1 MSPQKLLFALVTI
14 LFGTLAAAET
24 QLSFYGGYQTSPHSI
39 VTGTDPANSV
49 STDLDFT
56 AGWLGKPFTPP
67 PYYGLR
73 LTRWQSETFGFGAE
87 FTHSKVYA
95 DDQTLSDNGFSRL
108 EFTDGLNI
116 FTINLARRFEPLFGT
131 YRAYAMGGI
140 GFALPHA
147 DIQSGGAHT
156 FGYQLSGPAARW
168 TLGVERAISPKWS
181 SFLEYQGTYSQNTI
195 DLEAGGDLHTNI
207 LTNALN
213 FGVSRSF

>member
-1 MSPQKLLFALVTI
+1 MSAKPFFLALLAFLI
-14 LFGTLAAAET
+14 GTVARAET
-24 QLSFYGGYQTSPHSI
+24 QLSFYGGYQTSPHSV
-39 VTGTDPANSV
+39 VTGTDPANPV
-49 STDLDFT
+49 STNLDFT

-73 LTRWQSETFGFGAE
+73 ITRWQSDTFGFGAE

-95 DDQTLSDNGFSRL
+95 DAATLSDNGFSRL

-116 FTINLARRFEPLFGT
+116 FTVNLARRFEPVFGA
-131 YRAYAMGGI
+131 YKPYAMGGI

-168 TLGVERAISPKWS
+168 TVGIERAINPRWS
-181 SFLEYQGTYSQNTI
+181 AFLEYQGTYSRNKVN
-195 DLEAGGDLHTNI
+195 LETGGTLSTNI
-207 LTNALN
+207 LTNSLN
-213 FGVSRSF
+213 LGVSRSF